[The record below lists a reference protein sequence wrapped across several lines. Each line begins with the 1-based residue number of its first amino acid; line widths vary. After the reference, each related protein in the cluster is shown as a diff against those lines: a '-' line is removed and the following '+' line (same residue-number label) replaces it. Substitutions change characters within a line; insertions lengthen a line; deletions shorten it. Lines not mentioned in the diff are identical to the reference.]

1 MDMEELFRSRPFKT
15 RNADEYDLSSILNLY
30 VNPIN
35 GLNTPFDY
43 ENTIIKG
50 RMGSGKTMFLRANYA
65 YYLYG
70 MVPSLIENSSEL
82 ILPVFI
88 RLSDFQHIKNSEEVY
103 RNIIIKIVEELT
115 SVYLKLIDAKK
126 LAEIHTGFRF
136 LKEELFS
143 AHKLAN
149 SMKQLSKLGSEEYIE
164 RVTQELLAK
173 GGAKCQFLEL
183 SAEWKDTHF
192 SEIKKKPNPGIK
204 DIEDCYKNLLEGQD
218 GKILLLIDEA
228 GALDKKFFQNDSG
241 SGFFEILMNQLRTAS
256 FIRTKIAVYPNSFS
270 DMLTETR
277 YGSVVLLEE
286 RIQDERAYRR
296 FRKRA
301 IDLIN
306 NYLNPCGHENGFFQA
321 SDVFSLSDDL
331 YGDCLEQLLYA
342 SQGNMRRLI
351 QLLDLSLNVTFREHY
366 DELYVTKETVGETL
380 KEHAEQI
387 ESIYGQVERDFIEKL
402 ASICKA
408 RGAYKFTFPNM
419 SPILYKYTNKSQEYN
434 VINIEEL
441 GSGRK
446 GTIYSFDYA
455 CAVLKDLPTHS
466 FEGGERVNKERSL
479 QGGKW
484 INRVA
489 QISSQLLEQAALPG
503 KIEGTITYYDIK
515 NERGFVGAEGNE
527 AKYFFQKEDIL
538 EQDRAQVVFAGKRV
552 RFQPGIVGTVEL
564 ASYIEIL

>member
-1 MDMEELFRSRPFKT
+1 
-15 RNADEYDLSSILNLY
+15 
-30 VNPIN
+30 
-35 GLNTPFDY
+35 
-43 ENTIIKG
+43 
-50 RMGSGKTMFLRANYA
+50 
-65 YYLYG
+65 
-70 MVPSLIENSSEL
+70 
-82 ILPVFI
+82 
-88 RLSDFQHIKNSEEVY
+88 
-103 RNIIIKIVEELT
+103 
-115 SVYLKLIDAKK
+115 
-126 LAEIHTGFRF
+126 
-136 LKEELFS
+136 
-143 AHKLAN
+143 
-149 SMKQLSKLGSEEYIE
+149 
-164 RVTQELLAK
+164 
-173 GGAKCQFLEL
+173 
-183 SAEWKDTHF
+183 
-192 SEIKKKPNPGIK
+192 
-204 DIEDCYKNLLEGQD
+204 
-218 GKILLLIDEA
+218 
-228 GALDKKFFQNDSG
+228 
-241 SGFFEILMNQLRTAS
+241 
-256 FIRTKIAVYPNSFS
+256 
-270 DMLTETR
+270 
-277 YGSVVLLEE
+277 
-286 RIQDERAYRR
+286 
-296 FRKRA
+296 
-301 IDLIN
+301 
-306 NYLNPCGHENGFFQA
+306 
-321 SDVFSLSDDL
+321 
-331 YGDCLEQLLYA
+331 
-342 SQGNMRRLI
+342 MRRLI